1 MDTPITRA
9 ELQEGFELKKKYDA
23 SIFKARVD
31 TYVKDIV
38 SLIVKDLM
46 FSMNFILAERLN
58 TIAIAKQVINSGGQI
73 PNIKPI
79 VQRYVHYFHK
89 YMPIHRNAINLNNS
103 VKYCIP
109 QIVEAL
115 RVKFP
120 DCTIQLDPLNTYVII
135 DWSS

>member
-31 TYVKDIV
+31 AYVKDIV

-46 FSMNFILAERLN
+46 FSLNFILAKRLN
-58 TIAIAKQVINSGGQI
+58 TITIAKQVINSGGQI
-73 PNIKPI
+73 PPTTPV

-89 YMPIHRNAINLNNS
+89 YMPIHKHAVNLNNS
-103 VKYCIP
+103 TRYCIP

-115 RVKFP
+115 RSKFP
-120 DCTIQLDPLNTYVII
+120 DCKIQLDPLNTYVII
-135 DWSS
+135 DWS